1 MSARPGRVVL
11 DQEVTLS
18 AQAGKVLGEEMR
30 RTAEFIE
37 LRERVAGS
45 IEH

>member
-1 MSARPGRVVL
+1 
-11 DQEVTLS
+11 
-18 AQAGKVLGEEMR
+18 VLGEEMR